1 MVVPIPENSTLI
13 NQTSMN
19 IDRDD
24 YPVVASW
31 WAPGAQQG
39 DHTRQYM
46 LAYYDG
52 AIWRTSQIT
61 NRAPE
66 PKQTD
71 ATVRDLARPLVM
83 VDDDNRVIV
92 VMRYDERDDVVTVGY
107 SEDRQNWQLVDLT
120 TEALGSWEPSYDAEL
135 WKRENKLHLLVQ
147 AVGLGSTSS
156 AISVLEW
163 DANEFFRRDRPGAAP
178 GRGSDD
184 RQHDKSESR

>member
-107 SEDRQNWQLVDLT
+107 SENRQNWQLVDLT

-147 AVGLGSTSS
+147 AVGLGSISS

-163 DANEFFRRDRPGAAP
+163 DANSFFRRDKPGAAT